1 MEIWKG
7 HGIFKIIIWLDV
19 ASIKGQK
26 GGYGKWWC
34 AKDLECQAK
43 KCGSYP
49 ESNEEFLELYKKEG
63 ALIWFAL

>member
-1 MEIWKG
+1 M
-7 HGIFKIIIWLDV
+7 

-26 GGYGKWWC
+26 WGWGEWWY

-49 ESNEEFLELYKKEG
+49 ESNEDFLELYKKEG
-63 ALIWFAL
+63 DLI